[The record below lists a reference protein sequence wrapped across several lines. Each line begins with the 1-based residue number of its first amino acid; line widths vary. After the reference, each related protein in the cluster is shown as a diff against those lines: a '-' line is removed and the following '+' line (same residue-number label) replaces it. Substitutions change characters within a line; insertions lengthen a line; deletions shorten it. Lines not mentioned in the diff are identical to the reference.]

1 MRPIEVFAC
10 IPDSKNNKMKVSM
23 STKLIF
29 IGLLVILS
37 SCDNNNNP
45 FVYQKDAHGRGK
57 TKIHIEESFKPLFT
71 TCIETFMSQF
81 PKAKVTGFY
90 GAEDQLI
97 ADFYNNKTK
106 TIVISRDFNEQEK
119 SYLKSKNVSY
129 RSDKIASDAITI
141 IMHPSMTDTI
151 LSVAQLKA
159 LLSDNNAKL
168 PSNKLVSNIVFDQK
182 GSANFNYMTNM
193 LQINKLASRVS
204 AVNSNEEVINYV
216 KTHPNTIGV
225 IGLNWVSDQEDP
237 EALNF
242 LDGLRIADI
251 YIKDPET
258 ACKPYAGYIYTKEY
272 PLIRDIW
279 MINKGRRSGL
289 NTGFVLFMKKDD
301 KGQLMIQKA
310 ELVPALTPVRL
321 VLQ

>member
-1 MRPIEVFAC
+1 MV
-10 IPDSKNNKMKVSM
+10 KMH
-23 STKLIF
+23 TKFLLF
-29 IGLLVILS
+29 GLLFTLFA
-37 SCDNNNNP
+37 CDNNNNP

-57 TKIHIEESFKPLFT
+57 TTVYIEESFKPLFS

-81 PKAKVTGFY
+81 PKAKIKGVY
-90 GAEDQLI
+90 GAENQLI
-97 ADFYNNKTK
+97 ADFYANKTK

-119 SYLKSKNVSY
+119 AYLKNKNVSY

-151 LSVAQLKA
+151 FSVGQIKA
-159 LLSDNNAKL
+159 LLSSDRAKL
-168 PSNKLVSNIVFDQK
+168 PSGKALSNIVFDQR

-193 LQINKLASRVS
+193 LQIEKLAQRVS
-204 AVNSNEEVINYV
+204 AVRSNEEVINYV
-216 KTHPNTIGV
+216 KTHPNSIGV

-251 YIKDPET
+251 YMTDPET
-258 ACKPYAGYIYTKEY
+258 ACKPYAGFIYTKEY

-301 KGQLMIQKA
+301 KGQLIIQKS